1 MAEDVTPSQVLDA
14 LWKALMD
21 HYPVVQYLGIIDDSR
36 LQECRRRVTDAA
48 DWPAAY
54 AIMEELVD
62 AFHDYHTG
70 LSWPGRPT
78 YVCPPAR
85 IGYIGGI
92 LAVER
97 CEPETGLSPGD
108 IVDSVDGEDAMR
120 LFQERLAAASG
131 ATKYARW
138 RWATDCLM
146 RGVEGSDV
154 TLGVHGADGATRVVT
169 MCRGSGDGHPEP
181 TVEASEI
188 AADVGYVR
196 IRRWWNMD
204 GDDLV
209 ADFDAALARFRRHPF
224 LIIDVRENGGGN
236 DRLADEVV
244 GRFLT
249 RPVVASVSFHR
260 EPTTDTYRQTA
271 EVARPR
277 GPWRYEGRT
286 AVLIDEGCMSACEHY
301 VSGMDA
307 TCVAL
312 LVGVSTT
319 GAGGW
324 IQTVDLPGGATLRCS
339 RTFPLHGYRPSAM
352 SGIPPH
358 IHVSPTIASLRASAD
373 IVLDTAIERLRSG
386 EPLPDRD

>member
-1 MAEDVTPSQVLDA
+1 MAEDLTPSQVLDA
-14 LWKALMD
+14 LWNALMD

-36 LQECRRRVTDAA
+36 LEKARHRVADAA

-70 LSWPGRPT
+70 LSWPGRPD
-78 YVCPPAR
+78 YAHPPAR
-85 IGYIGGI
+85 IGCVDGI

-97 CEPETGLSPGD
+97 CEPQTGLSPGD
-108 IVDSVDGEDAMR
+108 IVVSIDGEDAMR
-120 LFQERLAAASG
+120 LFHERREVASG

-138 RWATDCLM
+138 RWVTSALM
-146 RGVEGSDV
+146 RGLDGSEI
-154 TLGVHGADGATRVVT
+154 TLEVQGADGATRTVT
-169 MCRGSGDGHPEP
+169 MSRKSSGGRPEP
-181 TVEASEI
+181 TVEVSEI
-188 AADVGYVR
+188 GSDVAYVR
-196 IRRWWNMD
+196 IRRWWGMD
-204 GDDLV
+204 GEDLV
-209 ADFDAALARFRRHPF
+209 ADFDTALERFRRHPF
-224 LIIDVRENGGGN
+224 LIIDVRENGGGD

-249 RPVVASVSFHR
+249 HPVVASISFHR
-260 EPTTDTYRQTA
+260 EPGTDTYRQTA

-286 AVLIDEGCMSACEHY
+286 AVLIDEGCMSACEHF

-307 TCVAL
+307 SGVAL

-358 IHVSPTIASLRASAD
+358 IHVSPTVASLRSSTD
-373 IVLDTAIERLRSG
+373 IVLDTAIGRLRSG
-386 EPLPDRD
+386 EQLPERD